1 MYRTISPRE
10 GSWFPSRSRC
20 RRMPGS
26 IWFRRRR
33 ARIRR
38 SCTHSGNGWSLP
50 PLLPPRANP
59 EPVRFFSHRTKDLRL
74 VARLWHGT
82 LPGHTNRAPAGR
94 ISAKGRVE
102 HGGDALMSQPGS
114 SETPQIKSRISA
126 ILRATSG
133 NFLEQFDFFLFGFY
147 AQAIAKAFFPAQN
160 ETAALLNA
168 FGVFWLGALMR
179 PIGAVVLGAYIDRIG
194 RRQGLIVTL
203 AIMAVGTVVIA
214 FCPTYATIGVAAPII
229 VLIGRLLQGFSAG
242 VELGGVSVYLAE
254 ISTPG
259 NRGFYTS
266 FQSSS
271 QQVAIFVAA
280 ILGFVLSEM
289 MPADT
294 VAAWGWRI
302 PFFIGCLIIPFIFL
316 LRRTLEETPEFLKMK
331 KHPTASEVF
340 ASAVANWRIVILGMM
355 IAVLTTT
362 TFYFVTVYTPTFG
375 KNVLKL
381 SSADALLVTVLVA
394 VGNFIWNPVGGAL
407 SDRVG
412 RKPVLLAIA
421 TLSLLTAYP
430 ALHWLVADPSFGKM
444 LTVEMMFS
452 FYFGVYSGTMLGA
465 LVEIVPAHVRT
476 TCFSM
481 AFALAAGLFG
491 TFTPFASTWLIDHTG
506 DKASP
511 GFWLMCAAAS
521 GIVAA
526 IVIYRAGAV
535 ERREAVAT

>member
-1 MYRTISPRE
+1 MRV
-10 GSWFPSRSRC
+10 F
-20 RRMPGS
+20 
-26 IWFRRRR
+26 
-33 ARIRR
+33 
-38 SCTHSGNGWSLP
+38 
-50 PLLPPRANP
+50 
-59 EPVRFFSHRTKDLRL
+59 RL
-74 VARLWHGT
+74 VAPRRHGRLTRVKKALVG
-82 LPGHTNRAPAGR
+82 GR
-94 ISAKGRVE
+94 ELSPYRPLKTGEQHAMQPTS
-102 HGGDALMSQPGS
+102 MSQP
-114 SETPQIKSRISA
+114 PAIKSRIGA

-147 AQAIAKAFFPAQN
+147 APAIAKAFFPAEN

-179 PIGAVVLGAYIDRIG
+179 PVGAIVLGAYIDRIG
-194 RRQGLIVTL
+194 RRKGLIVTL
-203 AIMAVGTVVIA
+203 GIMAIGTVVIA
-214 FCPTYATIGVAAPII
+214 VCPSYATIGVAAPVI
-229 VLIGRLLQGFSAG
+229 VLLARLLQGFSAG

-271 QQVAIFVAA
+271 QQVAIFVAS

-302 PFFIGCLIIPFIFL
+302 PFFVGCLIIPFIFV
-316 LRRTLEETPEFLKMK
+316 LRRSLEETPVFLAMK
-331 KHPTASEVF
+331 KHPSASEVF
-340 ASAVANWRIVILGMM
+340 ASALANWRIVVLGMM
-355 IAVLTTT
+355 MAVLTTT

-375 KNVLKL
+375 KSVLKL
-381 SSADALLVTVLVA
+381 STQDALLVTLLVA
-394 VGNFIWNPVGGAL
+394 VTNFIWNPVGGAL
-407 SDRVG
+407 SDRIG

-421 TLSLLTAYP
+421 CLSLVTAYP
-430 ALHWLVADPSFGKM
+430 ALHWLIVAPTFGKM
-444 LTVEMMFS
+444 LAVEMMFS

-465 LVEIVPAHVRT
+465 LVEVVPAHVRT
-476 TCFSM
+476 TCFSL

-491 TFTPFASTWLIDHTG
+491 TFTPFASTWLIQTTG

-511 GFWLMCAAAS
+511 GYWLMCAAVL

-526 IVIYRAGAV
+526 LAIYRGGRTI
-535 ERREAVAT
+535 ETREAVAA